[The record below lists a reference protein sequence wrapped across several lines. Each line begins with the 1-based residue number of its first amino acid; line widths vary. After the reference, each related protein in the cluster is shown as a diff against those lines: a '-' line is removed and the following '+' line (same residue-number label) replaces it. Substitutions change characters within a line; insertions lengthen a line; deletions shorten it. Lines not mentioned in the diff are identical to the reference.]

1 MIVRYL
7 FIVVTVI
14 LSLLYF
20 VTREF
25 GIMRQPAIFWLCRYN
40 SATAPEIPS
49 CVLEV
54 EDTNRL
60 QPPVIVPVEKEG
72 R

>member
-20 VTREF
+20 V
-25 GIMRQPAIFWLCRYN
+25 IASLALCA
-40 SATAPEIPS
+40 SPPFSAPCEVSCATAPEIPS

-54 EDTNRL
+54 EGTNRL